1 MPKISAATVKEH
13 HAQMFLKLADAAE
26 VILRERGPNALTAG
40 SVAEAAGIARNSIY
54 RYVSSIDDLRMVVLE
69 RYLPLWVQT
78 VEKRVNRDDEP
89 RKQLLDLAIVSL
101 EMAQTTGHSW
111 LISVMRHRGE
121 CAEKILMRQ
130 VRMHRTTGKARQTM
144 LR

>member
-13 HAQMFLKLADAAE
+13 HEQMFNKLVDAAE
-26 VILRERGPNALTAG
+26 KILRESGPGALTAG
-40 SVAEAAGIARNSIY
+40 SVAKAAGIARNSIY
-54 RYVSSIDDLRMVVLE
+54 RYVGSIDDLRLVVLE
-69 RYLPLWVQT
+69 RYLPLWVNS
-78 VEKRVNRDDEP
+78 VEKRVNRSDDP
-89 RKQLLDLAIVSL
+89 RKQVLDLALASL

-130 VRMHRTTGKARQTM
+130 VRMHRTTGKAR
-144 LR
+144 